1 MGINIVKVVSVI
13 HKKPTPFK
21 TALTKSLPK
30 KKWVQVQNMNKGIQK
45 HYFSTACMMAILY
58 PLKTS
63 IFSGWA
69 LVRKNFGKNILE
81 FVIFIFVA

>member
-30 KKWVQVQNMNKGIQK
+30 KKWV
-45 HYFSTACMMAILY
+45 
-58 PLKTS
+58 
-63 IFSGWA
+63 
-69 LVRKNFGKNILE
+69 
-81 FVIFIFVA
+81 